1 MLPEI
6 VHTNR
11 GNTDM
16 TAIRADAGRGWSWI
30 VEGWQLFA
38 KAPGIW
44 IVILLIYLAISV
56 VLSFIPFVG
65 PLANALLSPVL
76 IGGMLYGVAAQE
88 RGESLVIAHL
98 FRGFQDQERMG
109 PLVLL
114 GGISVGGY
122 LLSGLVV
129 LVFMGGGLMMGAVMD
144 HSGVMVPT
152 EAMGGLLAGAGLVA
166 LSVIVV
172 IGFLVAMALFYGTP
186 LVMLAGQNAW
196 PAVQD
201 SIVACWINML
211 PLLVFGLIYL
221 VLAVVAAIP
230 LGLGFLILGP
240 VTVCAIYASYR
251 EVFGERTPPSIS
263 LSK

>member
-1 MLPEI
+1 
-6 VHTNR
+6 
-11 GNTDM
+11 M
-16 TAIRADAGRGWSWI
+16 TAIRVDAGRGWGWI

-38 KAPGIW
+38 KAPGAW

-56 VLSFIPFVG
+56 VLAFIPFVG
-65 PLANALLSPVL
+65 TLAQALLSPVL
-76 IGGMLYGVAAQE
+76 VGGMLYGAAALA
-88 RGESLVIAHL
+88 RGETLEIAHL

-114 GGISVGGY
+114 GAISLGGY
-122 LLSGLVV
+122 LLIGLVI
-129 LVFMGGGLMMGAVMD
+129 LVFMGGGAIMGAAMD
-144 HSGVMVPT
+144 SSGAIVPP

-166 LSVIVV
+166 LLIIVV
-172 IGFLVAMALFYGTP
+172 IGFLIAMALFYGTP

-196 PAVQD
+196 PAAQD
-201 SIVACWINML
+201 SIAACWINML

-230 LGLGFLILGP
+230 LGLGFLVLGP
-240 VTVCAIYASYR
+240 VTVCAVYASYR
-251 EVFGERTPPSIS
+251 EIFGERAPPSIS